1 MKTPRYYL
9 CRTIKYLDGTL
20 KKNNSVNENSIDLL
34 LESFALELNK
44 RWKID
49 DSLKELLKNF
59 DDFVKGDLEYKGK
72 KQDKEKDN
80 FYIS

>member
-44 RWKID
+44 R
-49 DSLKELLKNF
+49 
-59 DDFVKGDLEYKGK
+59 
-72 KQDKEKDN
+72 
-80 FYIS
+80 